1 MLGSRLRAYVAE
13 PPPPSLVAHWQRC
26 LGIEPPRYADL
37 GDPAPHV
44 CLFPLQDLRP
54 ELHAF
59 DPDEHYHVYSK
70 MFIMEIDCPQAAV
83 LNELKIPAVLKV
95 ITSASCLLMAPNVL

>member
-1 MLGSRLRAYVAE
+1 MLGTRVRAYVAE
-13 PPPPSLVAHWQRC
+13 PPPTALISHWQRR
-26 LGIEPPRYADL
+26 LGIAQPRYADL
-37 GDPAPHV
+37 GDPAIHV

-70 MFIMEIDCPQAAV
+70 VFISEIDCPKAAV
-83 LNELKIPAVLKV
+83 LDQLKLPAVLKV
-95 ITSASCLLMAPNVL
+95 LINSS